1 MNPRV
6 EEAMSH
12 DKRKKI
18 LIVDDEINVC
28 KSMRQAILSESYAVD
43 MALSGEEA
51 LAMDKENP
59 YDMVITDLMMPGI
72 SGVDLLTSLKI
83 SRPDVIVIMV
93 TGYPTIKTAVQTIRS
108 GAFDY
113 IPKPFTPD
121 ELRGLVAR
129 AFTRSQTTRE
139 EKIDQPP
146 PMPRNLF
153 CLRGHTW
160 LRKEGTNRVTVGVV
174 YELLQNIDQISAIE
188 LLAENKSVFQGE
200 VCARLTD
207 ARGYIHRI
215 WSPATGRISQTNT
228 AVTRDP
234 GLLLRDPYGEG
245 WLLRLETTNL
255 DPDLE
260 SLIPS

>member
-72 SGVDLLTSLKI
+72 SGV
-83 SRPDVIVIMV
+83 
-93 TGYPTIKTAVQTIRS
+93 RS

-139 EKIDQPP
+139 EKKDQPP

-207 ARGYIHRI
+207 ARGYIHRV